1 MIWESEYWK
10 TPLLKSSKYLRG
22 VRLTESTTERTF
34 VRIEK
39 EVFIGFYSVRK
50 LLDTYKISD
59 DTKKLSFDLIW
70 YKNKKPIHYMN
81 WYEIGKMYD
90 LKNVNRETRN
100 IRFVCNQFIHSYIF
114 VPKENNHRLDG
125 FFVASD
131 KERNKKCYYIELE
144 NVLSIFRAVGKNYP
158 ANFSYSYNNKT
169 GEYDYSTW

>member
-1 MIWESEYWK
+1 
-10 TPLLKSSKYLRG
+10 
-22 VRLTESTTERTF
+22 
-34 VRIEK
+34 
-39 EVFIGFYSVRK
+39 
-50 LLDTYKISD
+50 
-59 DTKKLSFDLIW
+59 
-70 YKNKKPIHYMN
+70 MN

-158 ANFSYSYNNKT
+158 ANFSYSYNNKI